1 MGSVT
6 SRQVLLGLIRKE
18 PERLEKGSVAKKA
31 FCPPRALELVP
42 GKEKEKERKGKE
54 RKKRKKAEQA
64 IRRKKEALVSCGLCF
79 SCCLQICTLTF
90 CPNFPS

>member
-1 MGSVT
+1 VGSVT

-54 RKKRKKAEQA
+54 RKGKERKGKEK
-64 IRRKKEALVSCGLCF
+64 KKEG
-79 SCCLQICTLTF
+79 
-90 CPNFPS
+90 